1 MMSKTGFN
9 WILIWAFLSIFQ
21 SFGQQKVFEGNPDTA
36 FEKAREMA
44 FNNQRKQAQDTLL
57 LILTKYPD
65 YHDIRSFLAST
76 YSWDGDYKK
85 AKTEFSYILEKD
97 PQRKTEWIAAINNEL
112 WADTPFSALE
122 MSDTALKYFPSDA
135 EILYLKASAQENANN
150 PSEALSTLNLILDKN
165 PDDQKATDYK
175 KKLIHTL
182 SYNSI
187 GIKSSVDFYSE
198 TFDPMQYYALNYSRQ
213 TKYGS
218 IIAKVNFSR
227 RFNDNGAQF
236 EVDMYPKI
244 TKGLYAYVNIGFSN
258 SYLYPDVRYGGELF
272 KSLPKSFEAS
282 LGFRALK
289 YSTTTIIYTGSVGWY
304 TGNSYWSFR
313 PYLTPGDSGT
323 SKSGTLNYRKYRSD
337 ADNYFSVSV
346 GMGFSPEID
355 RFQFEGNE
363 DAIIDLQSQ
372 KFNVGYYF
380 TSSNK
385 QNTWGTQIG
394 VTHQE
399 ISFDPGNYFWIY
411 SIGLNWALKF
421 R

>member
-1 MMSKTGFN
+1 MNSKITYKL
-9 WILIWAFLSIFQ
+9 ILVLAFLSIFQ
-21 SFGQQKVFEGNPDTA
+21 SFGQQKIFDGNPDTA
-36 FEKAREMA
+36 FEKARELA
-44 FNNQRKQAQDTLL
+44 FNNQRKQAQDTLI

-85 AKTEFSYILEKD
+85 AKTEFSYILGKD
-97 PQRKTEWIAAINNEL
+97 PQRKIDWIAAINNEL

-122 MSDTALKYFPSDA
+122 MAENALKYFPSDG
-135 EILYLKASAQENANN
+135 EILYLKASAQENSNN
-150 PSEALSTLNLILDKN
+150 QEEALRTIQLVLDQN
-165 PDDQKATDYK
+165 PNDQKAIDYR
-175 KKLIHTL
+175 KKLINTL
-182 SYNSI
+182 SYNSF
-187 GIKSSVDFYSE
+187 GITSSVDLYSE
-198 TFDPMQYYALNYSRQ
+198 IFDPMQYYSLKYGRK

-218 IIAKVNFSR
+218 IIGRVNFSR

-244 TKGLYAYVNIGFSN
+244 IKGLYAYLNVGFSN
-258 SYLYPDVRYGGELF
+258 SYLYPDVRYGTELYY
-272 KSLPKSFEAS
+272 SLPKSFEVS

-289 YSTTTIIYTGSVGWY
+289 YETTTTIYTGSIGWY
-304 TGNSYWSFR
+304 TGNSYWNFR
-313 PYLTPGDSGT
+313 PYLTPGNSGT
-323 SKSGTLNYRKYRSD
+323 SKSGTLNYRRYRSD

-385 QNTWGTQIG
+385 QNAWGTQLG

-411 SIGLNWALKF
+411 SIGLNWELKF
-421 R
+421 K